1 VSAEKTTD
9 DTASEPL
16 WMATRQRVGDV
27 LVRWEDL
34 TLEEQQAAHRHH
46 NKIYGDQ
53 T

>member
-1 VSAEKTTD
+1 MSAEKTTD

-27 LVRWEDL
+27 LVKWEDL
-34 TLEEQQAAHRHH
+34 TEAEQQDAHRHH
-46 NKIYGDQ
+46 NQLHGIE